1 MYTCLSCHATD
12 SAVCTQQC
20 RRCFLYTPRLQRTP
34 ARTIQSCT
42 KAAAHSRPSTWK
54 LLRDGPTW
62 NLRARQRTTDQ
73 TAMLLPERCQGLEL
87 LPRQVIAQLRPSTH
101 KNKHHHSRC
110 LHAHHVFR
118 RLRSNSSASNYSN
131 LQTQVLAKRLLLAH
145 LQSKPST
152 PGQTLKQ
159 PLRAGN
165 QPRKQDD

>member
-20 RRCFLYTPRLQRTP
+20 RRCFCTARLQRTP

-42 KAAAHSRPSTWK
+42 KAAAHSRPSTCK
-54 LLRDGPTW
+54 LLRDCPTW
-62 NLRARQRTTDQ
+62 NLCTRQRTTDQ

-110 LHAHHVFR
+110 LHAHHVFK
-118 RLRSNSSASNYSN
+118 RLRSNSSASNYSS
-131 LQTQVLAKRLLLAH
+131 LQTQVLAKPTITATH
-145 LQSKPST
+145 AKT
-152 PGQTLKQ
+152 Q
-159 PLRAGN
+159 PFNG
-165 QPRKQDD
+165 RKSASEAR